1 MPFVSTADGITIM
14 IRLFNSHEITSA
26 QMDSWVTSLAFQ
38 TKPTLDI
45 LSSVLVWMICLHY
58 YVSAYV
64 AAGTI

>member
-1 MPFVSTADGITIM
+1 
-14 IRLFNSHEITSA
+14 
-26 QMDSWVTSLAFQ
+26 MDSWVTSLAFQ